1 MGSTRY
7 LAVALAFLVAAA
19 VWAAP
24 ASAQTSAGQ
33 ASSAQPWPQRTVRF
47 LLPLGPGSGT
57 DIGARLLS
65 DALAKRWGQP
75 VVVENRPGGDGIV
88 AISAF
93 VNARDDHVL
102 LFAPASAFT
111 AHPYMHDNL
120 PYKPEDL
127 ATIARV
133 SNTLIALSVPA
144 DMPVGSLK
152 ELVALIRAQPGKI
165 NWAGVTGGLSF
176 VWEGF
181 LKTEGLEMA
190 KIPYRNA
197 VEAANDLAQGR
208 VQVYRSA
215 LAIVQPQLSA
225 GKIKLLAMSNSV
237 RAPAAPEIPT
247 MAEAGFPYL
256 ELDGLVGLF
265 GPTSMPTE
273 MRERIAA
280 DVKAAMDADP
290 AIGDRLTRTGQIV
303 NPGGPVEFGKAID
316 AQRAA
321 IAAAAKVIGIAPKQ

>member
-1 MGSTRY
+1 MRRNFVVV
-7 LAVALAFLVAAA
+7 LAWLLAAVA
-19 VWAAP
+19 WT
-24 ASAQTSAGQ
+24 ASAQS
-33 ASSAQPWPQRTVRF
+33 SSAQAWPQRTVR
-47 LLPLGPGSGT
+47 LVLPLGPGSGT

-65 DALAKRWGQP
+65 DRLAQRWGQP

-88 AISAF
+88 AIGAF
-93 VNARDDHVL
+93 VSARDDHFL
-102 LFAPASAFT
+102 LFAPASSFT

-120 PYKPEDL
+120 PYKPADL

-144 DMPVGSLK
+144 DMPVRSLK
-152 ELVALIRAQPGKI
+152 DLVALIRAQPGKI

-215 LAIVQPQLSA
+215 LAIVQPQLEA
-225 GKIKLLAMSNSV
+225 GKVKLLAMSNSV
-237 RAPAAPEIPT
+237 RAPAAPDIPT
-247 MAEAGFPYL
+247 MAEAGYPYL
-256 ELDGLVGLF
+256 EFDGLVGLF
-265 GPTSMPTE
+265 GPPSMP
-273 MRERIAA
+273 MALRERIAA
-280 DVKAAMDADP
+280 DVKAVMDADP
-290 AIGDRLTRTGQIV
+290 GITDRLTRTGQVV
-303 NPGGPVEFGKAID
+303 NPGGPSQFAKAID
-316 AQRAA
+316 DQRAA
-321 IAAAAKVIGIAPKQ
+321 IAAAAKVIGVALKQ